1 MELTN
6 AHPSDDA
13 RLAASKLARHSM
25 WAGAGFSAVIV
36 VAVLLELLSRGLVL
50 MNAIGKNSVLDWAIH
65 IGEYA
70 LLAIDVLL
78 LIGIVG
84 KLGWR
89 LFKAV

>member
-1 MELTN
+1 
-6 AHPSDDA
+6 
-13 RLAASKLARHSM
+13 
-25 WAGAGFSAVIV
+25 
-36 VAVLLELLSRGLVL
+36 